1 VTIKG
6 SPIPF
11 SKKVAITIL
20 VDNKAGT
27 GLLSEHGFSLWIE
40 RENERIL
47 FDTGQG
53 RALFHNA
60 KVLGIPLLSADTL
73 VLSHGHYDHTGSID
87 TILSTSSHMKVYC
100 HPSAFQKRYVIRKG
114 IAREIGIP
122 KSSLAQLKNLPQSR
136 LFLSSEPT
144 LLGKGIGLTGF
155 VPRKSSFEDTGGPFY
170 LDDRGETEDL
180 LEDDNSL
187 WIEREEGLVVCVG
200 CSHAGIVNILRY
212 IQDINA
218 KSSILAVIGGFHLV
232 EADKRRMEETIL
244 ALRALSSNTLVI
256 CHCTGEHAMKKLHTE
271 LPNVEIGRVGA
282 QYFF

>member
-1 VTIKG
+1 M
-6 SPIPF
+6 
-11 SKKVAITIL
+11 AITIL
-20 VDNKAGT
+20 VDNKAGA

-53 RALFHNA
+53 GALFHNA
-60 KVLGIPLLSADTL
+60 KALGISLVSADIL

-87 TILSTSSHMKVYC
+87 TILSTALQMKVYC

-122 KSSLAQLKNLPQSR
+122 ESSLAQLKKLPQSR

-170 LDDRGETEDL
+170 LDDRGEREDL

-218 KSSILAVIGGFHLV
+218 KSPILAVIGGFHLV
-232 EADKRRMEETIL
+232 EADRHRMEETIL
-244 ALRALSSNTLVI
+244 ALRALSSKTLVI
-256 CHCTGEHAMKKLHTE
+256 CHCTGEVAMQKLHTE
-271 LPNVEIGRVGA
+271 LPNVEIGRAGA